1 LPYKIRAFYKF
12 RPQQMAQNITI
23 HDFSKHLFWD
33 VDINTFDFELH
44 KSHLTQKVL
53 EYGMMKDW
61 ELLKKVYGLETI
73 KEISLNLRSLDVV
86 TLSFLSAIFN
96 IDKSEFRCYKHSLLF
111 PNLWN
116 S

>member
-1 LPYKIRAFYKF
+1 
-12 RPQQMAQNITI
+12 MAQNITI